1 MTDTADTTT
10 LSADERAASARGFFD
25 VDPLAG
31 GVFPPPPPAVP
42 TLAVPLVTAPGI
54 PQLPTIAPPAPS
66 QATPF
71 AFSPS
76 GPGPTGPPPKPHSKR
91 KGGGARRFISWLIV
105 LAVVGGGV
113 YAAITYG
120 PELMNRTED
129 DPTASEPDAPLV
141 FPPVVPV
148 AVPTRTANFVVE
160 QPADNG
166 TTVRYEVTNDFET
179 GVSRLLVD
187 RATVSDIEVLAVFD
201 VAYVHEVDQPNWWS
215 LPRGGFPLAGGPE
228 RQRWL
233 RTVDEYFPE
242 AMRSFITIDGA
253 SESMTGTEPTRH
265 LVVTVDVS
273 GLAASAT
280 AVIALGL
287 LAQIAGRSVEPAAD
301 APRPPA
307 SSILVTAQPGE
318 TVWEVAVRVAPGR
331 SGPEVAAL
339 AERIAVENALS
350 SARLGS
356 GQVLRVP
363 PDDEHRAAGQSAH
376 HPHDTPSP

>member
-31 GVFPPPPPAVP
+31 GAFPPPPPAVP

-76 GPGPTGPPPKPHSKR
+76 GPGPAGPPPKPHSKR

-280 AVIALGL
+280 AVIDPLTGL
-287 LAQIAGRSVEPAAD
+287 PVPPVPPAPGQFVGPTPAAGATEPIGPVVVELWVDANGMIRKLVEPAAMGGATTTVTELSAD
-301 APRPPA
+301 AYSPMFP
-307 SSILVTAQPGE
+307 V
-318 TVWEVAVRVAPGR
+318 
-331 SGPEVAAL
+331 PEVVTPMAAEQL
-339 AERIAVENALS
+339 VAFAL
-350 SARLGS
+350 
-356 GQVLRVP
+356 
-363 PDDEHRAAGQSAH
+363 
-376 HPHDTPSP
+376 